1 MNSSEIIRIY
11 DVKSEFLE
19 RAKMKY
25 KTLAAYK
32 LAESYTAYG
41 EEILCDIITIIL
53 LAFAFQYGMEMKL
66 HGRGTAV
73 IATSIFLLM
82 NLSEVLKSIV
92 KLTVNLETFFTINMV
107 PDLRCRNPS
116 WSSRC
121 RVPQIWTLLATPTLK
136 LSQAISSTPT
146 LTTSSSRT

>member
-11 DVKSEFLE
+11 EVKLEFLE
-19 RAKMKY
+19 RAKRKY

-41 EEILCDIITIIL
+41 EEILCDFITILL
-53 LAFAFQYGMEMKL
+53 LAVSFQYGLEMKL

-92 KLTVNLETFFTINMV
+92 KLTVNL
-107 PDLRCRNPS
+107 
-116 WSSRC
+116 
-121 RVPQIWTLLATPTLK
+121 
-136 LSQAISSTPT
+136 
-146 LTTSSSRT
+146 